1 VPSNPPHVVIR
12 AIRPSDRELLA
23 AGMAKLSP
31 ESARRRFLTA
41 KSSLSARE
49 LTYLTEVDGRDHVA
63 LVAVMADAPGELAA
77 VGRFVRLPED
87 PTTAEVAIV
96 VADELQGRG
105 LGRRIGV
112 MLADEARA
120 LGIERFSATL
130 LSDNAAAHRLFAA
143 ISRRLRSHHVN
154 GLEELV
160 AELPPPLAAVA

>member
-1 VPSNPPHVVIR
+1 MASELPNVVIR
-12 AIRPSDRELLA
+12 HIRPSDRELLA
-23 AGMAKLSP
+23 SGMEHLSR

-41 KSSLSARE
+41 KSRLSERE

-63 LVAVMADAPGELAA
+63 LVAVRADAPHELVA

-96 VADELQGRG
+96 VADELQGQG
-105 LGRRIGV
+105 FGRRIGV

-120 LGIERFSATL
+120 RGIERFSATL
-130 LSDNAAAHRLFAA
+130 LSDNVAAHRLFAA
-143 ISRRLRSHHVN
+143 ISRRLRSHHSN

-160 AELPPPLAAVA
+160 AELGPPLAAVA